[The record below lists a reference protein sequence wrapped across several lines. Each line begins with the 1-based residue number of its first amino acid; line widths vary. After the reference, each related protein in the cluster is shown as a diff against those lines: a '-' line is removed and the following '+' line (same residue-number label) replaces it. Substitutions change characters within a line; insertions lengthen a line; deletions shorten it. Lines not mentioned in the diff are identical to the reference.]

1 MSEVFREVTL
11 SWRGDEYQ
19 ITPSLALLKRVKAK
33 GIHTLNLA
41 QACIKG
47 GADPIDLAAAHKLFM
62 AQAGVTV
69 SEDESYAFIVGGS
82 QDVID
87 FQIAFVSAV
96 LPSIDLGKKPTPR
109 PTTGRGRTKKTKT

>member
-1 MSEVFREVTL
+1 MSEVFREVAL
-11 SWRGDEYQ
+11 SWQGDEYH
-19 ITPSLALLKRVKAK
+19 ITPSLALLKRIKAK

-41 QACIKG
+41 QACIQG
-47 GADPIDLAAAHKLFM
+47 GADPIDLAVAHKIFL

-69 SEDESYAFIVGGS
+69 SEEDSYAFIVGGS